1 MQPDPSPFQGF
12 RHTRTPSH
20 HLTASAKPLLAG
32 ITSTPP
38 LAASALIRL
47 RVVGAIRCCVRDE
60 PPQPPQPQQLQQL
73 QQPQPPQPPQPPQLQ
88 PPQLPQQQPLP
99 PAVTQYRPPFAQP
112 KPPFR
117 SDTGSQPGARASPIN
132 AQSPAML
139 FSSPSP
145 QSFSPQSFSP
155 QFSQPPAA
163 KRPRLSPDSASPF
176 HPPSQPQTPVGQTA
190 GPAGGAALV
199 NGGGFGQTQ
208 PSSMPPPQRR
218 AERERE
224 RERERPERFEND
236 VMRMSG
242 IDVDQEAQNLAASNM
257 YPRAAFQSRPVT
269 GNSVGAGASNVT
281 APPGASGRGGQQANG
296 HEAEAAIPE
305 PTAEERQERL
315 EARADWE
322 ASRHRQ
328 FPLWDMFLY
337 GGPLNDRIRE
347 KSQQERLHDPQAG
360 VLVNTQRTGPPP
372 RARVNGFEGATREI
386 DKGQAILDSGA
397 KGERLREIMSI
408 ISLATKTR
416 LTGLLNASAR
426 LASERREHSKGQAPA
441 EWAGLAVA
449 STGMKRAHGAPPRAS
464 GPADVATEESRRAK
478 RAKRK
483 GGTAGAAA
491 DTPGTPDVAAMEAAV
506 AAESTQKMTKKA
518 QKEIAGRAAEQVA
531 HASANEAAR
540 LAISGMMGSRF
551 GGKKNRTYDWLT
563 AGKSGSSTP
572 TRGPSIAAGPLA
584 GTPNK
589 EPGIQVRDIL
599 LVLESDARAP
609 KTYLKAL
616 EKIKD

>member
-1 MQPDPSPFQGF
+1 
-12 RHTRTPSH
+12 
-20 HLTASAKPLLAG
+20 
-32 ITSTPP
+32 
-38 LAASALIRL
+38 
-47 RVVGAIRCCVRDE
+47 
-60 PPQPPQPQQLQQL
+60 
-73 QQPQPPQPPQPPQLQ
+73 
-88 PPQLPQQQPLP
+88 
-99 PAVTQYRPPFAQP
+99 
-112 KPPFR
+112 
-117 SDTGSQPGARASPIN
+117 
-132 AQSPAML
+132 ML

-145 QSFSPQSFSP
+145 QSFSPQFG
-155 QFSQPPAA
+155 QPPAA
-163 KRPRLSPDSASPF
+163 KRPRLSPDTASPF
-176 HPPSQPQTPVGQTA
+176 HPPSQPLTAAGQTA
-190 GPAGGAALV
+190 SAGGAGSV
-199 NGGGFGQTQ
+199 NGGLVQTQ
-208 PSSMPPPQRR
+208 AGSMPPPQRP
-218 AERERE
+218 AERER
-224 RERERPERFEND
+224 RERVEND
-236 VMRMSG
+236 IVRLSG
-242 IDVDQEAQNLAASNM
+242 IDIEQEAQNLAANNM
-257 YPRAAFQSRPVT
+257 Y
-269 GNSVGAGASNVT
+269 AGASFQRGP
-281 APPGASGRGGQQANG
+281 APSSQAGAAAHNLSGPP
-296 HEAEAAIPE
+296 AAK
-305 PTAEERQERL
+305 RQERL

-416 LTGLLNASAR
+416 LTGILNASAR
-426 LASERREHSKGQAPA
+426 LAIERRQHSKGQAPA
-441 EWAGLAVA
+441 EWADVA
-449 STGMKRAHGAPPRAS
+449 ICHGGQTSTGVKRRHSQANGESLTAAAGGADTIAATFQKLAQVERA
-464 GPADVATEESRRAK
+464 EEEARRAK

-483 GGTAGAAA
+483 SGTAGAAA
-491 DTPGTPDVAAMEAAV
+491 DMAGTPDVAAMEAAV

-572 TRGPSIAAGPLA
+572 TRVPSMTAGSVA
-584 GTPNK
+584 GTPSAPRPQPQAKENKFLPWDEDK
-589 EPGIQVRDIL
+589 EPGIQVRDVL